1 MPVEPYIPQTIT
13 VHLGRPSDTS
23 AENVTVSFPDYIKN
37 VASSE
42 IYPTW
47 PESAIRANIYAQIS
61 YALNRYYTE
70 WYRSRGYDFD
80 ITNSTQYDQAFVRGR
95 DIFGNISEIVDNI
108 FNSYVRRQGSIEPYF
123 TQYCNGTTVTC
134 PGLSQWGTVDLAN
147 AGYTPYEILQS
158 YYGDD
163 IEIVQNAPVRTG
175 TPSYPGYPLRLGD
188 AGNDVQLKQAQ
199 LNRISRN
206 YPAIPKISPVDG
218 VFGQETEDAVREF
231 QRIFGLTVD
240 GIIGNATWYRI
251 AFLYTSVKKLGELQ
265 SEGIALSEL
274 PQQYSQVLREGDTG
288 NEVRIIQYYLA
299 VIAAFYDTVPN
310 VAITGVF
317 DEATKNA
324 VIAFQNTFGLTPDGI
339 VGRQTWRDINRTYRG
354 IVDSM
359 GELQTGVIL
368 YPGTVLRLGSQG
380 EDVEV
385 LQTYL
390 SLIADTYTD
399 IPKVPVTGVFG
410 NQTQAAVIAFQN
422 RFGLERQDGVVG
434 PITWYRIADVY
445 EDLTAGYDKQ
455 NGQYPGY
462 ELGGE
467 ENAPSDQSAAQ

>member
-1 MPVEPYIPQTIT
+1 MPVEPYIPETIT

-47 PESAIRANIYAQIS
+47 PENAIRANIYAQIS

-70 WYRSRGYDFD
+70 WYRSRGYNFD

-108 FNSYVRRQGSIEPYF
+108 FNSYVRRQGTIEPYF

-158 YYGDD
+158 FYGDD
-163 IEIVQNAPVRTG
+163 IDIVQNAPVRTG
-175 TPSYPGYPLRLGD
+175 TPSYPGTPLRQGD
-188 AGNDVQLKQAQ
+188 AGNDVQRVQAQ

-218 VFGQETEDAVREF
+218 VFGQETTDAVREF

-240 GIIGNATWYRI
+240 GVIGNATWYRI

-265 SEGIALSEL
+265 SEGIALSDL
-274 PQQYSQVLREGDTG
+274 PQQYSQILREGDNG
-288 NEVRIIQYYLA
+288 NDVRIIQYYLA
-299 VIAAFYDTVPN
+299 VIAAFYDTVPD

-339 VGRQTWRDINRTYRG
+339 VGRQTWRDLNRTYRG

-359 GELQTGVIL
+359 GELPGGIIL
-368 YPGTVLRLGSQG
+368 YPGTVLRIGSQG

-399 IPKVPVTGVFG
+399 IPQVPVTGVFG
-410 NQTQAAVIAFQN
+410 NQTQAAVVAFQTH
-422 RFGLERQDGVVG
+422 FGLERQDGVVG

-455 NGQYPGY
+455 NGQYPGF

-467 ENAPSDQSAAQ
+467 DDAPSDQSAAQ